1 MDWRTTI
8 GQQNLQMSNKP
19 IKTMKAMKKTF
30 RFLSM
35 AALALMG
42 AVMTG
47 CSSDDNID
55 NAQPENKSK
64 VVTLTAKVGFDAS
77 VGTRA
82 LDASGHKTFAT
93 GDKMAVIYKN
103 TSGGFK
109 RADGTLSSGAGTQSA
124 TFDIT
129 LSDPDNTAP
138 IRYIY
143 PAAMAKEESELG
155 ATINDDASTVDFTK
169 LNTQDGTL
177 AKLGSDLDLCIL
189 DTPAGWSTTELPS
202 GTLSN
207 KLAILAITLKS
218 SGDINNTI
226 KGMTISDGT
235 YCYSVDRTPS
245 DGAIYVAIRPTSGA
259 TISVSATNSD
269 VSQTYIKNLTGKTY
283 ENNNGYVLNWTM
295 TASSYRMA
303 SAATSEDKGKQICA
317 AGHIHPLGGDAGCTQ
332 TRVAKIVY
340 VGNETG
346 ESPFGFIHGL
356 ALAMSDAGGGSSYFH
371 WSTSSTKI
379 HTYNPTS
386 DSFASESGLQYN
398 TTHDSDIYPAFK
410 AAIANNDIAAPTGC
424 SSWFLASGY
433 QWTKMFAGDAGG
445 LITLAG
451 LQWDYYWSSTE
462 NDADDAWYFY
472 SGNGDWL
479 YVGKDSERLVRSC
492 LAF

>member
-1 MDWRTTI
+1 M
-8 GQQNLQMSNKP
+8 
-19 IKTMKAMKKTF
+19 KTKK
-30 RFLSM
+30 FLSM
-35 AALALMG
+35 AALALVG
-42 AVMTG
+42 ALMTG

-189 DTPAGWSTTELPS
+189 DTPAEWSTTELPS

-259 TISVSATNSD
+259 TISVSATNND

-283 ENNNGYVLNWTM
+283 EKNNGYVLNWTM

-317 AGHIHPLGGDAGCTQ
+317 AGHIHPAGGDAECTQ
-332 TRVAKIVY
+332 NRVAKIVY

-356 ALAMSDAGGGSSYFH
+356 ALAMNDAGGGSYFQ

-386 DSFASESGLQYN
+386 DSFASESGLQYKDA
-398 TTHDSDIYPAFK
+398 THNSDTYPAFM
-410 AAIANNDIAAPTGC
+410 AAFANNSTAAPTGC
-424 SSWFLASGY
+424 SAWFLASGY

-445 LITLAG
+445 LKTLAD
-451 LQWDYYWSSTE
+451 LKSVCYWSSTE
-462 NDADDAWYFY
+462 YDASNAWYFY
-472 SGNGDWL
+472 PGDGDW
-479 YVGKDSERLVRSC
+479 GCDDKDNYYLVRSC

>member
-1 MDWRTTI
+1 
-8 GQQNLQMSNKP
+8 
-19 IKTMKAMKKTF
+19 MKKTF

-82 LDASGHKTFAT
+82 LNASGHKTFAT

-283 ENNNGYVLNWTM
+283 EKNNGYVLNWTM

-317 AGHIHPLGGDAGCTQ
+317 AGHIHPAGGDAGCTQ

-356 ALAMSDAGGGSSYFH
+356 ALAMSDAGSGSSLK
-371 WSTSSTKI
+371 WSTLNTKI

-386 DSFASESGLQYN
+386 SSFTSESGLQYKDA
-398 TTHDSDIYPAFK
+398 THNSGTYPAFK
-410 AAIANNDIAAPTGC
+410 AAFANNSTAAPTGC
-424 SSWFLASGY
+424 SDWFLASGY
-433 QWTKMFAGDAGG
+433 QWTKMFTAADGAAN
-445 LITLAG
+445 LQTNAPPYTG
-451 LQWDYYWSSTE
+451 LQDDDYCSSTE
-462 NDADDAWYFY
+462 FSADRAWSFY
-472 SGNGDWL
+472 SGDGYWD
-479 YVGKDSERLVRSC
+479 YDDKYDDYLVRSC

>member
-1 MDWRTTI
+1 
-8 GQQNLQMSNKP
+8 
-19 IKTMKAMKKTF
+19 MKKTF

-77 VGTRA
+77 AGTRA

-103 TSGGFK
+103 KSGVFK
-109 RADGTLSSGAGTQSA
+109 RVDGTLSSGAGTQSA

-143 PAAMAKEESELG
+143 PAAMAKEESGLG
-155 ATINDDASTVDFTK
+155 GTIDDDASTVDFTQ

-207 KLAILAITLKS
+207 KLAILAIKLKS
-218 SGDINNTI
+218 SGDNINYII

-245 DGAIYVAIRPTSGA
+245 NGAIYVAIRPTSGA
-259 TISVSATNSD
+259 TISVSATSSD
-269 VSQTYIKNLTGKTY
+269 VVTQTYIKDLTGKTY
-283 ENNNGYVLNWTM
+283 EKNNGYVLNWDM

-303 SAATSEDKGKQICA
+303 SAATSADQGKQICA
-317 AGHIHPLGGDAGCTQ
+317 AGHIHPAGGDAGCTQ

-356 ALAMSDAGGGSSYFH
+356 ALALSDA
-371 WSTSSTKI
+371 STGCKWKTSNTDAGHTKQTSTF
-379 HTYNPTS
+379 TE
-386 DSFASESGLQYN
+386 ESGLQYN
-398 TTHDSDIYPAFK
+398 AMHNSEIDDYPAFN
-410 AAIANNDIAAPTGC
+410 AAINYNGAVAPTGC
-424 SSWFLASGY
+424 SSWFLPSGY
-433 QWTKMFAGDAGG
+433 QWKKMIDEG
-445 LITLAG
+445 LNNLG
-451 LQWDYYWSSTE
+451 LQSGNYWSSSE
-462 NDADDAWYFY
+462 YNASVRYAWAFDSYNDSW
-472 SGNGDWL
+472 GNRTKGL
-479 YVGKDSERLVRSC
+479 DSQVRAC

>member
-283 ENNNGYVLNWTM
+283 EKNNGYVLNWTM

-317 AGHIHPLGGDAGCTQ
+317 AGHIHPAGGDAGCTQ

-356 ALAMSDAGGGSSYFH
+356 ALAMSDANSGNTCA
-371 WSTSSTKI
+371 WSTSMIKV
-379 HTYNPTS
+379 HTYNTES
-386 DSFASESGLQYN
+386 SSFASESGLQYN
-398 TTHDSDIYPAFK
+398 TTHNDNPYPAFK
-410 AAIANNDIAAPTGC
+410 AAIANNGTAAPTGC
-424 SSWFLASGY
+424 SAWFLASGY

-445 LITLAG
+445 LKTLAG
-451 LQWDYYWSSTE
+451 LQSDDYGSSTE
-462 NDADDAWYFY
+462 RNASLAWFFY
-472 SGNGDWL
+472 SGYGYWFSDGKG
-479 YVGKDSERLVRSC
+479 VGYLVRSC

>member
-1 MDWRTTI
+1 
-8 GQQNLQMSNKP
+8 
-19 IKTMKAMKKTF
+19 
-30 RFLSM
+30 M

-93 GDKMAVIYKN
+93 GDKMAVIYKS

-207 KLAILAITLKS
+207 KLAILAIKLKS
-218 SGDINNTI
+218 SGDDINFII

-245 DGAIYVAIRPTSGA
+245 SGAIYVAIRPTSDA
-259 TISVSATNSD
+259 TISVSATSND
-269 VSQTYIKNLTGKTY
+269 VVTQTYIKDLTGKTY
-283 ENNNGYVLNWTM
+283 EKNNGYVLNWNM
-295 TASSYRMA
+295 TTSSYRMA
-303 SAATSEDKGKQICA
+303 SAATSADQGKSICA
-317 AGHIHPLGGDAGCTQ
+317 AGHIHPASGDAECTQ
-332 TRVAKIVY
+332 ARVAKIVY

-356 ALAMSDAGGGSSYFH
+356 ALALSDANDGSKIA
-371 WSTSSTKI
+371 WSTSQTKV
-379 HTYNPTS
+379 HTYNTTS

-398 TTHDSDIYPAFK
+398 ATQNSGTYPAFK
-410 AAIANNDIAAPTGC
+410 AAIANNGTAAPTGC

-433 QWTKMFAGDAGG
+433 QWKQMIGATG
-445 LITLAG
+445 LNNLG
-451 LQWDYYWSSTE
+451 LQGSARYWSSTE
-462 NDADDAWYFY
+462 VNANEAWFFTTYDYWTFE
-472 SGNGDWL
+472 SKNE
-479 YVGKDSERLVRSC
+479 VELVRAC